1 MTSTTQWYA
10 RKPYLHFDLP
20 LSKRKAAEYVSDPE
34 RIERHPF
41 YPFLSCMLIT
51 PRIRRS
57 PPGCSKRFINEPK
70 KRNIA
75 YPAHKD
81 GYIFAYYKARLEAP
95 YEGWLKVQGLD
106 QAVTGFRRTGENN
119 ITLAKKAFDFIA
131 ANPDCQVI
139 ATDVESFFDNIN
151 HQQLKVIWARFL
163 DTDSLP
169 KDHYAVYKAI
179 TKYSLVERHKIYN
192 LFGIP
197 IFRRRSHGNQ
207 LKRLCTP
214 QQFRE
219 NILPR
224 NLIKPNPSLSQGVGI
239 PQGSQLS
246 PLLSN
251 MYMADLDLA
260 MHKWVS
266 SIGGAYWRYCDDI
279 LMVTPSGSSACDM
292 MTKLD
297 TELQR
302 LSLKRSGSKTQTLD
316 HAELLAG
323 RQLQYLGFMFN
334 GFDAVIRPSSIHRY
348 HRRLKKAI
356 QAAEIRRD
364 LESKSSGQIAPL
376 RQQALYNMYS
386 DGQIRGKKI
395 KSLKKK
401 QKFSGNFIN
410 YMAKSVGLMDSP
422 RIKRQR
428 KRVLRRFR
436 SALKTRK

>member
-1 MTSTTQWYA
+1 MPNTTQWYA

-20 LSKRKAAEYVSDPE
+20 LGKRKATAYVSDTDS
-34 RIERHPF
+34 IAGHPF
-41 YPFLSCMLIT
+41 YPFLSYTLTT
-51 PRIRRS
+51 PRIRKA
-57 PPGCSKRFINEPK
+57 PEGNTKRFIKEPK
-70 KRNIA
+70 KRTIA

-81 GYIFAYYKARLEAP
+81 GYIFAYYKAKLETP
-95 YEGWLKVQGLD
+95 YEAWLKAKGLG
-106 QAVTGFRRTGENN
+106 QSVTAFRRIGENN
-119 ITLAKKAFDFIA
+119 VTLAKKAFDFIA
-131 ANPDCQVI
+131 ANPGCQIMV
-139 ATDVESFFDNIN
+139 TDVESFFDNIN
-151 HQQLKVIWARFL
+151 HQQLKTIWSRFL
-163 DTDSLP
+163 NEDSLP

-179 TKYSLVERHKIYN
+179 TKYSIVERHKIYN
-192 LFGIP
+192 LLGIP

-207 LKRLCTP
+207 PKRLCTP

-224 NLIKPNPSLSQGVGI
+224 NLIQPNTGLSQGIGI

-260 MHKWVS
+260 IHKWVS

-279 LMVTPSGSSACDM
+279 LIVIPNGPSACDL

-364 LESKSSGQIAPL
+364 LESKSSGQMAPL

-386 DGQIRGKKI
+386 DGQIRGTKI
-395 KSLKKK
+395 KSRKKK